1 MNIQAEHDNSITRVV
16 VALDTAKAFDS
27 VVWQYLW
34 ECLHGFGFGPNFIKW
49 LQLLYQTPKAWMFVN
64 RWLSDQFPFERG
76 TCQGCPISPLLYALA
91 AEPLAMAIRTEP
103 NIAGLRQGS
112 SLEKIGL
119 YVDDTMLYLADQ
131 EPSLQAVLEIIER
144 LGKFSGLRINWD
156 KSQILPLNQSP
167 PPQYILNYLLTR
179 VSTIKYLGVV
189 VTRDLGIIFLLT

>member
-64 RWLSDQFPFERG
+64 RWLSDQ
-76 TCQGCPISPLLYALA
+76 ISPLLYALA

-112 SLEKIGL
+112 SLEKNR
-119 YVDDTMLYLADQ
+119 
-131 EPSLQAVLEIIER
+131 P
-144 LGKFSGLRINWD
+144 LR
-156 KSQILPLNQSP
+156 
-167 PPQYILNYLLTR
+167 
-179 VSTIKYLGVV
+179 G
-189 VTRDLGIIFLLT
+189 

>member
-64 RWLSDQFPFERG
+64 RWLSDQ
-76 TCQGCPISPLLYALA
+76 ISPLLYALA

-131 EPSLQAVLEIIER
+131 GPSLQAVLEIIER

-167 PPQYILNYLLTR
+167 PTPIYPKLPFN
-179 VSTIKYLGVV
+179 
-189 VTRDLGIIFLLT
+189 